1 MENEVLIG
9 GDEHEMEG
17 EIPNFSLDMDF
28 LYENNPIREQWF
40 TTLTDT
46 EMDDIL
52 KNPHAEK
59 TKKNKKWAVKT
70 FKGTEKTFID

>member
-28 LYENNPIREQWF
+28 LYENNPIREQRF

-52 KNPHAEK
+52 KTHTPKRQKE
-59 TKKNKKWAVKT
+59 
-70 FKGTEKTFID
+70 